1 MSRRKGPKKQI
12 PKRRSVLAHSLQD
25 RFFHKRVV
33 RSDKI
38 YDRNKEK
45 RKEIKIFV
53 DNR

>member
-1 MSRRKGPKKQI
+1 MSRRKGSRKQV
-12 PKRRSVLAHSLQD
+12 PKRRNVQAHLLQD
-25 RFFHKRVV
+25 KFFHKRIV